1 MSEYEVTYT
10 SNDIPNLSFLVEA
23 DSESE
28 AESKAGEE
36 LSRSYRAKEF
46 ELIKIICMAES
57 DEGNKHH
64 QMRLDLAERERENL
78 NEGEILDILIYGI
91 EGYADMDDDYIR
103 KAWKMMLEE

>member
-10 SNDIPNLSFLVEA
+10 SNDIPNLRFLVEA

-57 DEGNKHH
+57 DEGNQHH
-64 QMRLDLAERERENL
+64 QMRLDLAEREAENM
-78 NEGEILDILIYGI
+78 NHGQIIDMLIDGCD
-91 EGYADMDDDYIR
+91 GYNQMDDAEIR
-103 KAWKMMLEE
+103 KMWTALFG

>member
-10 SNDIPNLSFLVEA
+10 SNEIPSLSFLVEA

-46 ELIKIICMAES
+46 ELIKIICMAE
-57 DEGNKHH
+57 DPEDNQHH
-64 QMRLDLAERERENL
+64 QMRLELAERERENL
-78 NEGEILDILIYGI
+78 NEGEILDILMDGCD
-91 EGYADMDDDYIR
+91 GYNQMDDAEIR
-103 KAWKMMLEE
+103 KMWTALFG